1 MSYSGRNLG
10 LHDFSAPFVIF
21 DVFEQKSLKKPSEK
35 AKKKAYKTRHFWGGP
50 EMRGIPR
57 SVALLATYKLTL
69 ETLPP
74 PGGMGRGA
82 GGGVAGWLA
91 GWPGLACW
99 AGGLGWAAWLLGM
112 KGMDLM

>member
-1 MSYSGRNLG
+1 MGR
-10 LHDFSAPFVIF
+10 
-21 DVFEQKSLKKPSEK
+21 
-35 AKKKAYKTRHFWGGP
+35 
-50 EMRGIPR
+50 IPR

-91 GWPGLACW
+91 GWPGLAGW
-99 AGGLGWAAWLLGM
+99 AGLGWPGLLGWAGLGWARLGRGAKKPGRQIDFRLRFQL
-112 KGMDLM
+112 KGSFCKPGL